1 MANNFLS
8 RLFKKR
14 ETEPGKV
21 LVCGHELTLKY
32 SLYAATAYEKMTGKN
47 ALDLAQFQ
55 PDPKTGIP
63 PLAPVVELGYCMLM
77 GENDLEKL
85 GITYEGFLNDMDT
98 VEKMTAVVQAVS
110 KELMTFF
117 QPDKSADQK
126 PSEDAAKNA

>member
-77 GENDLEKL
+77 ADNDLDKL
-85 GITYEGFLNDMDT
+85 GITIEGLLKDLDT
-98 VEKMTAVVQAVS
+98 VESMTAFVQAVS
-110 KELMTFF
+110 AELIAFY
-117 QPDKSADQK
+117 QPDKSAEPAKQ
-126 PSEDAAKNA
+126 EDAGKNA

>member
-1 MANNFLS
+1 MVNNILS

-14 ETEPGKV
+14 EKEPQKII
-21 LVCGHELTLKY
+21 VCGHEVTLKY
-32 SLYAATAYEKMTGKN
+32 SLHAATAYEKMTGKS
-47 ALDLAQFQ
+47 ALDLSQFQ
-55 PDPKTGIP
+55 DNKLEPIVT
-63 PLAPVVELGYCMLM
+63 LGYCMLM